1 MWPEQERRDRSERQG
16 ELGAEMTDNR
26 KRVRIQQVGNDGE
39 DMEVLPVDKG
49 KGKEVV
55 VLDGENELADRRGA
69 AAGPEEDPGT
79 HRGDS
84 GVENPV
90 GRVNPVD
97 TEQEPPAKSVDTEH
111 EPWCLKR
118 MVPLQEEERRRTFLL
133 GQFCQQ
139 QRVDPPGPVVRQN
152 R

>member
-55 VLDGENELADRRGA
+55 VLDGENEPADRRGA
-69 AAGPEEDPGT
+69 AAGPEEDQGT

-90 GRVNPVD
+90 GRVNP
-97 TEQEPPAKSVDTEH
+97 VDTEH